1 MNRVNALGR
10 HSMLYGY
17 QTLKFKSLKRETKL
31 YQPFSMRTASIDF
44 DEPAIMVMTDFKHTM
59 PFSIEPTVAIE
70 VANEKMKNCGVRLL
84 FVSDVDNNVL
94 GLVTAEDILG
104 EKPVL
109 YIQDHGGQRGEIIV
123 LDVMTKW
130 EDIDVVTLDEV
141 SDATVGDVIE
151 TMQQAT
157 KHHILVVDR
166 IYGKQVVRGLFSKTQ
181 VGRQVGEEINFNERA
196 NNFLEL
202 EMALSPI

>member
-1 MNRVNALGR
+1 
-10 HSMLYGY
+10 MLYGY